1 MRDVLVLG
9 VFMGVLPFAL
19 RHTWIGVLLWT
30 WVSMMNPHKLTFG
43 FAYDAPFAAVAAG
56 VTLLSMFFS
65 RDKLSMPSNLVV
77 KLLIAFVI
85 WMCVTTAFS
94 FFPALSW
101 DQLSKVLK
109 IQLMTVVALIALK
122 ERKHIELFIWV
133 NVLSIGFYGI
143 KGGFFTIRTGGGGR
157 VWGPPG
163 GFIEGNNELA
173 VALVM
178 VIPLMNFLRLQSSR
192 VWVRYGLLAL
202 MLLSAVAA
210 LGTQSRGALLAVSAM
225 AVMMW
230 FRSAKKAVAGV
241 FVGGAAMAML
251 AFMPSSW
258 ETRMNTIETFQNDSS
273 AMGRIEAWKM
283 TISLANRQ
291 FFGGGFE
298 IYRSD
303 IYALFAPDSPH
314 QRGAHSIYF
323 SVLGEHGYLG
333 LILFLGIWALAF
345 RTANQIRRQ
354 AMKQEE
360 TLWLHSL
367 ASMCQ
372 VSLVGYLVG
381 GAFLSLAYFDLPYNI
396 LVVLVVSLNWL
407 TAKRWE
413 SEPAGDFDRVK
424 PPILASQ
431 HARRRALS

>member
-1 MRDVLVLG
+1 MRDLLVLG
-9 VFMGVLPFAL
+9 VFMGALPFAL

-30 WVSMMNPHKLTFG
+30 WVSVMNPHKLAFG

-56 VTLLSMFFS
+56 VTLLSMLVS
-65 RDKLSMPSNLVV
+65 RDKLSLPSSPVV
-77 KLLIAFVI
+77 KTLLAFVI
-85 WMCVTTAFS
+85 WMCATTAFS

-101 DQLSKVLK
+101 EQLSKVLK
-109 IQLMTVVALIALK
+109 IQLMTIVALLALK

-133 NVLSIGFYGI
+133 NVLSIGFYGF
-143 KGGFFTIRTGGGGR
+143 KGGLFTISTGGGGR
-157 VWGPPG
+157 VSGPAG

-178 VIPLMNFLRLQSSR
+178 VIPLMNFLRLHSSSF
-192 VWVRYGLLAL
+192 WVRQGLWAV

-225 AVMMW
+225 ALMIW
-230 FRSAKKAVAGV
+230 FRSAQKVFSGV
-241 FVGGAAMAML
+241 FMGAAAVSL
-251 AFMPSSW
+251 IAFMPSAW
-258 ETRMNTIETFQNDSS
+258 ESRMSTIESFQSDNS

-283 TISLANRQ
+283 TINLANRQ

-298 IYRSD
+298 IYRPD
-303 IYALFAPDSPH
+303 IYALFAPDSL
-314 QRGAHSIYF
+314 QQQGAHSIYF

-333 LILFLGIWALAF
+333 LFLFLGIWTLAF
-345 RTANQIRRQ
+345 RVANQIRRE
-354 AMKQEE
+354 AKQRKE
-360 TLWLHSL
+360 TQWLYNL

-407 TAKRWE
+407 REKRWKPE
-413 SEPAGDFDRVK
+413 SDSAFEAAKLPARMPQPVT
-424 PPILASQ
+424 Q
-431 HARRRALS
+431 RALS

>member
-1 MRDVLVLG
+1 MRDVFVLG

-30 WVSMMNPHKLTFG
+30 WVSMMNPHKLAFG
-43 FAYDAPFAAVAAG
+43 FAHDAPFAAVAAG

-65 RDKLSMPSNLVV
+65 RDKLSMPSNPVV

-133 NVLSIGFYGI
+133 NVLSIGFYGF
-143 KGGFFTIRTGGGGR
+143 KGGLFTIRTGGGGR

-178 VIPLMNFLRLQSSR
+178 VIPLMNFLRLNSAR
-192 VWVRYGLLAL
+192 LWVRYGLLAL

-230 FRSAKKAVAGV
+230 FRSARKAVAGV

-258 ETRMNTIETFQNDSS
+258 ETRMNTIETFQNDNS

-298 IYRSD
+298 IYRPD

-314 QRGAHSIYF
+314 QQGAHSIYF

-333 LILFLGIWALAF
+333 LMMFLGIWALAF
-345 RTANQIRRQ
+345 RIANQIRRQ
-354 AMKQEE
+354 AVKQQE

-407 TAKRWE
+407 NARRWKP
-413 SEPAGDFDRVK
+413 EPAGGFDRVK
-424 PPILASQ
+424 PPIQATQ
-431 HARRRALS
+431 PARARALS

>member
-431 HARRRALS
+431 PARRRALS

>member
-333 LILFLGIWALAF
+333 LILFLGIWVLAF

>member
-396 LVVLVVSLNWL
+396 LVVLVVSFNWL